1 MLTIL
6 TFLQTVLVE
15 VGQISDDSDIQFI
28 KDSILKTVDP
38 WDSSNS
44 DIVSF
49 EPLPPQKVHRNDADL
64 LSKYAAPQPSKF
76 KISPVL
82 AQSNLTRENYK
93 ERMHQLLSIEEMSQY
108 QVDDKY
114 KEHHLCTLRTYFF
127 CIILRATSLSG

>member
-1 MLTIL
+1 M
-6 TFLQTVLVE
+6 LVE
-15 VGQISDDSDIQFI
+15 VGQKSEDSDMQFI

-49 EPLPPQKVHRNDADL
+49 EPLPAQKVHRNEADL
-64 LSKYAAPQPSKF
+64 LSKYPAPQPSKF

-93 ERMHQLLSIEEMSQY
+93 ERLHQLLSAIPELNTQQICDLE
-108 QVDDKY
+108 
-114 KEHHLCTLRTYFF
+114 F
-127 CIILRATSLSG
+127 TSNFQAI